1 MWFCCLHFVASA
13 LQSTVTVVIVL
24 TLYRPPPYSFF
35 VSAKNDDLINNMF
48 MRMVAHV
55 LKIKLSSSD
64 LSRVATVVTAKIMSH
79 DNGGTTK
86 IRQPVEKTKSS
97 FCTVQ

>member
-1 MWFCCLHFVASA
+1 M
-13 LQSTVTVVIVL
+13 
-24 TLYRPPPYSFF
+24 
-35 VSAKNDDLINNMF
+35 SAKNDDLINNMF